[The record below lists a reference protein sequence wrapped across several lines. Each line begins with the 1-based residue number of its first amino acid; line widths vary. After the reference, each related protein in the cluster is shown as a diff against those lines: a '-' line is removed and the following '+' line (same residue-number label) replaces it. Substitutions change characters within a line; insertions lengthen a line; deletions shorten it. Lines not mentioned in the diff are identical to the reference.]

1 MRMLSKFGYG
11 KGQGLGKYGQG
22 RAEPIEVRER
32 PLREGLGYA
41 GESSEDESP
50 VIRCTHCQKFGHD
63 ADHCWER
70 HPELTPEWFRTRQ
83 GKQAARASSD
93 ANSES

>member
-1 MRMLSKFGYG
+1 LDTG

-32 PLREGLGYA
+32 PLHEGLGYA
-41 GESSEDESP
+41 GESSEDDNP
-50 VIRCTHCQKFGHD
+50 VVCCTHCQKFGHD
-63 ADHCWER
+63 VDHCWER